1 MFETGKE
8 QSTFLKQWKL
18 TVFRGL
24 LTYGMYSIFN
34 GMGLSTCH
42 NILHKKMKKI
52 YEIFSLV
59 SILPTKNCVH
69 KH

>member
-1 MFETGKE
+1 MNRFSKMFETGKE

-24 LTYGMYSIFN
+24 LTYGMYLIFN

-42 NILHKKMKKI
+42 DILHTKMKKI
-52 YEIFSLV
+52 S
-59 SILPTKNCVH
+59 
-69 KH
+69 